1 MTGARTVITAPLI
14 AVGLLATFLPGCG
27 LETSQRKP
35 RMTLFIGVDTSG
47 SFQHAG
53 FHDDAMSFLAHY
65 IYGHLN
71 NLGGLEAPREMFV
84 AAVGGESADEPKAF
98 HPIQEFAGKEI
109 PEIEQ
114 ELREWF
120 APNDALT
127 DFNPF
132 FRQVARIVK
141 ERNLVLA
148 PVTLMIVTD
157 GEPDFSSP
165 DARRGSDALYRRI
178 DLGSLEYLSRRMTI
192 RLAYVSPKVG
202 ENWRRLVPRQRV
214 RLWTVDAEIMSGWKQ
229 QIDPAVAPREQRPLW
244 EWIQHNVDYRV
255 RYLGA

>member
-1 MTGARTVITAPLI
+1 MRARCGAVL
-14 AVGLLATFLPGCG
+14 LLAAAVLPAVVLLGCN
-27 LETSQRKP
+27 LEAGERKA

-47 SFQHAG
+47 SFQG
-53 FHDDAMSFLAHY
+53 SGLHDDAMSFLAHY

-71 NLGGLEAPREMFV
+71 GLGGLEKPREMFV
-84 AAVGGESADEPKAF
+84 AAIGGETADEPKSF
-98 HPIQEFAGKEI
+98 QPIHAFAGKEI

-114 ELREWF
+114 VLRESF

-148 PVTLMIVTD
+148 PITIMIVTD
-157 GEPDFSSP
+157 GVPDFSVAGA
-165 DARRGSDALYRRI
+165 ARGADALYERI
-178 DLGSLEYLSRRMTI
+178 DLSSLEYLSRRMTL

-202 ENWRRLVPRQRV
+202 ESWRELVPRRRV
-214 RLWTVDAEIMSGWKQ
+214 RLWTVDGDVMRGWRQ
-229 QIDPAVAPREQRPLW
+229 QVDPAQDPRELGHLW
-244 EWIQHNVDYRV
+244 QWIQHNVDYRL
-255 RYLGA
+255 RSLGA